1 MKLDAFEKCGTNT
14 SLEDMRGRKAYL
26 GIDLSSGGD
35 LTSIAL
41 VFPLENNKFYVYSHS
56 FMPELRILEHEKT
69 DDAPYRVWV
78 QENLLTL
85 TSGMFGIKTDYAYII
100 KHLQELIEDYGISIV
115 VCGYDP
121 HNASAFLTDL
131 EGFGFDLLSVTQS
144 AKNLSEATTDFALSV
159 EALQVIYDSKN
170 SLFKWSVANAELTKN
185 SFGEAKIDKKT
196 NGTRI
201 DPVDAVID
209 AWYIMKAYEQTEAQN
224 KVKEEQLDKFFEAF
238 YK

>member
-1 MKLDAFEKCGTNT
+1 M
-14 SLEDMRGRKAYL
+14 
-26 GIDLSSGGD
+26 
-35 LTSIAL
+35 
-41 VFPLENNKFYVYSHS
+41 
-56 FMPELRILEHEKT
+56 
-69 DDAPYRVWV
+69 
-78 QENLLTL
+78 
-85 TSGMFGIKTDYAYII
+85 
-100 KHLQELIEDYGISIV
+100 
-115 VCGYDP
+115 
-121 HNASAFLTDL
+121 
-131 EGFGFDLLSVTQS
+131 
-144 AKNLSEATTDFALSV
+144 SEATTDFALSV

-224 KVKEEQLDKFFEAF
+224 KVKEEQLDKFFDAF